1 MNAPLS
7 LAALERADFAE
18 YAGFI
23 TRIAEGYLEADGP
36 MAQVGDF
43 CAIEGTP
50 RGSHIL
56 AEVVSADTAKIR
68 LLPLEHSRLIAMGA
82 KITRADAYNGVAVG
96 NAYKGRVI
104 NALGNAI
111 DGHGEITTR
120 SSWPREG
127 KIPKTLDR
135 VSAREKLPTG
145 IRAIDGLLPIG
156 KGQRIGIFA
165 ASGVGKTSLVE
176 QLSRQVSADHVI
188 ICLVGERGREVEKLW
203 SMHLQCDQRD
213 KFTIVAA
220 TSDEAASMRVR
231 AVDQALGL
239 AEYWRGAGAH
249 VVLFID
255 SITRLALA
263 LRELGLA
270 AGEPPTVR
278 AFTPNV
284 FAAMPRFVERC
295 GAERGSGSITAI
307 LTVLSETDD
316 VDDPIVELMKSLLDG
331 HIVLSR
337 QLAEKGHF
345 PAIDV
350 SASVSRMA
358 SDLFDQSEN
367 ALARAA
373 HRSFAEYT
381 EARPMIESGIYT
393 SGSNE
398 RIDQAIRRFPQ
409 LCEFL
414 QQNMDA
420 YCAPD
425 ATHEKLAA
433 IFSEERS
440 YG

>member
-1 MNAPLS
+1 VNAPFS
-7 LAALERADFAE
+7 FAALERADFAE

-43 CAIEGTP
+43 CAIEGTL
-50 RGSHIL
+50 RGSQIL

-111 DGHGEITTR
+111 DGHGEITSR

-176 QLSRQVSADHVI
+176 QLSRQVSADHMI
-188 ICLVGERGREVEKLW
+188 MCLVGERGREVEKLW
-203 SMHLQCDQRD
+203 SMHLQGDQRD

-220 TSDEAASMRVR
+220 TSDESASMRVR

-295 GAERGSGSITAI
+295 GAVRGSGSITAI

-337 QLAEKGHF
+337 QLADKGHF
-345 PAIDV
+345 PAIDI

-414 QQNMDA
+414 QQNMDD
-420 YCAPD
+420 YCEAD
-425 ATHEKLAA
+425 ATHQKLAA

>member
-7 LAALERADFAE
+7 LTALKGADFAE
-18 YAGFI
+18 YAGNI
-23 TRIAEGYLEADGP
+23 TRIGEGYLEADGP
-36 MAQVGDF
+36 LVQVGDF
-43 CAIEGTP
+43 CAIESPAKGQ
-50 RGSHIL
+50 SVL
-56 AEVVSADTAKIR
+56 AEVVSAETTKIR

-82 KITRADAYNGVAVG
+82 RITRADAYNGVSVG

-104 NALGNAI
+104 NALGIAI
-111 DGHGEITTR
+111 DGHDEIIAKL
-120 SSWPREG
+120 SWPREG

-135 VSAREKLPTG
+135 ISARDRLPTG

-176 QLSRQVSADHVI
+176 QLSRQIHADHVI
-188 ICLVGERGREVEKLW
+188 MCLVGERGREVEKLW
-203 SMHLQCDQRD
+203 SMHLQGDHRN

-220 TSDEAASMRVR
+220 TSDESASMRVR

-239 AEYWRGAGAH
+239 AEYWRGAGEH

-270 AGEPPTVR
+270 AGEPPTLR

-295 GAERGSGSITAI
+295 GAQRDSGSITAI

-345 PAIDV
+345 PAIDI

-358 SDLFDQSEN
+358 SDLFDNTEN
-367 ALARAA
+367 ALARSA
-373 HRSFAEYT
+373 HRSFAEYS
-381 EARPMIESGIYT
+381 EARPMIESGIYK

-398 RIDQAIRRFPQ
+398 RIDQAIIRYPQ
-409 LCEFL
+409 LCDFL
-414 QQNMDA
+414 QQKLDE
-420 YCAPD
+420 YCAFD
-425 ATHEKLAA
+425 ATKRELAA
-433 IFSEERS
+433 IFPEVTPN
-440 YG
+440 G